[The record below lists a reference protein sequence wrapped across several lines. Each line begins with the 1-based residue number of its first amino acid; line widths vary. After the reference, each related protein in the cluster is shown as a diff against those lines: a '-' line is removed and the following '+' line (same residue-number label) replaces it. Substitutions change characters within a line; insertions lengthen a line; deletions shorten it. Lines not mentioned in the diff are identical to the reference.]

1 MLGSKAFDPSNTELL
16 CTACSR
22 NSQKHSQFAHFS
34 LKNGYLLMFLAGP
47 KVKNS
52 PASKLAS
59 NFWSFDP
66 GIILYIFPH
75 CLFHILA
82 ELLPGILMIHEILR
96 ARLSSHVIMTD
107 HVFRT

>member
-1 MLGSKAFDPSNTELL
+1 MPWLAAFLDGIAGKNGICTDFKHMMLGSKAFDPSDTELL

-59 NFWSFDP
+59 NF
-66 GIILYIFPH
+66 
-75 CLFHILA
+75 
-82 ELLPGILMIHEILR
+82 
-96 ARLSSHVIMTD
+96 
-107 HVFRT
+107 

>member
-1 MLGSKAFDPSNTELL
+1 MPWLAAFLDGIAGKNGICKDFMHMMLGSKAFDPSDTELL

-59 NFWSFDP
+59 NF
-66 GIILYIFPH
+66 
-75 CLFHILA
+75 
-82 ELLPGILMIHEILR
+82 
-96 ARLSSHVIMTD
+96 
-107 HVFRT
+107 

>member
-1 MLGSKAFDPSNTELL
+1 MMLGSKAFDPSDTELL

-47 KVKNS
+47 KFRNL

-59 NFWSFDP
+59 DFRPFDP
-66 GIILYIFPH
+66 GIILIR
-75 CLFHILA
+75 ILYTYNVSFI
-82 ELLPGILMIHEILR
+82 LPVR
-96 ARLSSHVIMTD
+96 
-107 HVFRT
+107 

>member
-1 MLGSKAFDPSNTELL
+1 MVAAGIKTGPSDQLLIYMQKRTGGNYPKTIPACSFLYFLYIMMLGAKAFDPSDTELL

-59 NFWSFDP
+59 NF
-66 GIILYIFPH
+66 
-75 CLFHILA
+75 
-82 ELLPGILMIHEILR
+82 
-96 ARLSSHVIMTD
+96 
-107 HVFRT
+107 

>member
-1 MLGSKAFDPSNTELL
+1 MHMMLGAKAFDPSDTELL

-47 KVKNS
+47 KVKNA

-59 NFWSFDP
+59 NF
-66 GIILYIFPH
+66 
-75 CLFHILA
+75 
-82 ELLPGILMIHEILR
+82 
-96 ARLSSHVIMTD
+96 
-107 HVFRT
+107 

>member
-1 MLGSKAFDPSNTELL
+1 MPWLAAFLDGIAGKNGICTDFKHMMLGSKAFDPSDTELL

-34 LKNGYLLMFLAGP
+34 LKNGYLLMFLAGS

-59 NFWSFDP
+59 NF
-66 GIILYIFPH
+66 
-75 CLFHILA
+75 
-82 ELLPGILMIHEILR
+82 
-96 ARLSSHVIMTD
+96 
-107 HVFRT
+107 